1 MTTQTYQQDSERFLA
16 QARAELF
23 NGVLAQALEKGWGTA
38 AQMVK
43 AISEQRGW
51 RHRGHAL
58 LFEAVDT
65 LADEAGDQ
73 DIACLFDVASALHVD
88 FYENWR
94 SATNISRGLNDVEA
108 PIDKLSPLLH

>member
-16 QARAELF
+16 PARAELS
-23 NGVLAQALEKGWGTA
+23 NGVLAQASEKGWGTA

-58 LFEAVDT
+58 LSEAVDT

-73 DIACLFDVASALHVD
+73 ESPVSST
-88 FYENWR
+88 WP
-94 SATNISRGLNDVEA
+94 A
-108 PIDKLSPLLH
+108 PSTSTSTRTGGAPRIFPEG